1 MRRVVYYLAV
11 AAFLAPRWLL
21 WGGFVIILSAI
32 VGSEMTQGFIG
43 LFSRLNGDELR
54 VLAATL
60 IGSALMLLVLSWAL
74 LITVILLSRTRH
86 RPWLEAARLRAGK
99 VSGLDLHGER

>member
-1 MRRVVYYLAV
+1 MWRLVYYLAV
-11 AAFLAPRWLL
+11 AAFLATRWLL
-21 WGGFVIILSAI
+21 WGGFVIILTAI

-60 IGSALMLLVLSWAL
+60 IGAALMLLVLSWAL

-86 RPWLEAARLRAGK
+86 RPWLEEARLRAGK
-99 VSGLDLHGER
+99 VSGLDRHGER